1 MSPAHHEEKHVKY
14 LILIYSNPETWGHPS
29 FLRTKEGQ
37 ALPADER
44 EALTAQLEQ
53 LLAELRASGELVQGA
68 ALADPLNSRTVR
80 VRDQATVATDGPFVE
95 TKEQMAGLF
104 LVDCATPE
112 RAEEIAARFPEA
124 RFSAVEVRPVMGS
137 SGEEM

>member
-1 MSPAHHEEKHVKY
+1 MKY

-37 ALPADER
+37 ALPEDER
-44 EALTAQLEQ
+44 EALTAQLEA

-104 LVDCATPE
+104 LVDCATSE
-112 RAEEIAARFPEA
+112 RAEQIAARFPEA

>member
-1 MSPAHHEEKHVKY
+1 MKY

-104 LVDCATPE
+104 LVDCATLE